1 MFVYQNEKDG
11 ASSES
16 KLRVAISG
24 HGSTEQRKRVAS
36 VSRTGWP
43 HWSAAYLRGHGH
55 IWPLSRPLTC
65 HKTSRFEH
73 IWTLC
78 EHSTFGLLAKCSS
91 MSHRIQCTVW
101 ICMHHLIANPC
112 LKYVFSKCASLIFM
126 VLGPIR
132 PIQSFHKTLLH
143 SQVHQSCH
151 LLRLKKEERKHWQ
164 RRTAQWLWVILGMHQ
179 GECTDGDVGL
189 GREVADTSARVKSY
203 QILKVVSGGR
213 APGKS
218 SSLASP
224 QLLVIERFHCFGAVR
239 LEKVYFFVYCV
250 DF

>member
-151 LLRLKKEERKHWQ
+151 LLRLKKRKEAL
-164 RRTAQWLWVILGMHQ
+164 TTPDSPVTLGHS
-179 GECTDGDVGL
+179 GD
-189 GREVADTSARVKSY
+189 
-203 QILKVVSGGR
+203 
-213 APGKS
+213 APGWVHGWGCWFRRPSGRYKCS
-218 SSLASP
+218 
-224 QLLVIERFHCFGAVR
+224 G
-239 LEKVYFFVYCV
+239 
-250 DF
+250 

>member
-1 MFVYQNEKDG
+1 MVQPNKEKEWHQFHALAD
-11 ASSES
+11 
-16 KLRVAISG
+16 
-24 HGSTEQRKRVAS
+24 H
-36 VSRTGWP
+36 TGQLLTC
-43 HWSAAYLRGHGH
+43 HWGHGH

-65 HKTSRFEH
+65 HKTSIFEH

-91 MSHRIQCTVW
+91 MSHRIQCTVL
-101 ICMHHLIANPC
+101 ICMHHSIANPC

-126 VLGPIR
+126 FLGPIG

-143 SQVHQSCH
+143 SQVHQSYH
-151 LLRLKKEERKHWQ
+151 LLRLKKEEKKHWQ

-203 QILKVVSGGR
+203 QLLKVVSGGR

-224 QLLVIERFHCFGAVR
+224 QLLVIERFHSLFWGRAPGKS
-239 LEKVYFFVYCV
+239 LFYFLYCV